1 MSNDL
6 VLLVRLF
13 VCSSLPP
20 FITKNLGNTSPV
32 LFNFLHEVRRS
43 NGKKL
48 IEPVFMKGHEKPKK
62 SPKWYFCGFDV
73 TLIHSYVLF
82 LFEYEI
88 TNVLLIFC
96 PLTFCKSHI
105 SGKNLVLDLWSE
117 ILKTNQN
124 AQKTSRPITMQNSLV
139 CNVSQAS

>member
-1 MSNDL
+1 MLAEVSNDL

-62 SPKWYFCGFDV
+62 SPK
-73 TLIHSYVLF
+73 
-82 LFEYEI
+82 
-88 TNVLLIFC
+88 
-96 PLTFCKSHI
+96 
-105 SGKNLVLDLWSE
+105 
-117 ILKTNQN
+117 
-124 AQKTSRPITMQNSLV
+124 
-139 CNVSQAS
+139 

>member
-1 MSNDL
+1 MIWFSL
-6 VLLVRLF
+6 FVRLS
-13 VCSSLPP
+13 VHPYQKKKRKIWEILPQFCLIFCMKLDVP
-20 FITKNLGNTSPV
+20 MVRNWLSQ
-32 LFNFLHEVRRS
+32 FLW
-43 NGKKL
+43 
-48 IEPVFMKGHEKPKK
+48 KGHEKPKK

-88 TNVLLIFC
+88 TNVLLTFC

-117 ILKTNQN
+117 NLKTNQN